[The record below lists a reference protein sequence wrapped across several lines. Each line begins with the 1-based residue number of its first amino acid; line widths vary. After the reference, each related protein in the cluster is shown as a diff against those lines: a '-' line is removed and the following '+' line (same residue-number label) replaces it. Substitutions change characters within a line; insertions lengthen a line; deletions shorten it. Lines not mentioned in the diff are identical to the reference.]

1 MCIHTENMIKT
12 GGKMTIGTDLTYKQL
27 VADYPPR
34 PITSEEQFWQTQ
46 ARIDSLLDKQSL
58 SADEEDY
65 LDALGM
71 MIASYE
77 AQHEPDIALRGIPLI
92 RTLMVENDLRQR
104 DLVKPVFKTD
114 SIASTVLN
122 GKRRL
127 TVDHINRLARYFMI
141 PHEYFFELI

>member
-1 MCIHTENMIKT
+1 
-12 GGKMTIGTDLTYKQL
+12 MTIGINLTYEQL
-27 VADYPPR
+27 VTDYPPR

-46 ARIDSLLDKQSL
+46 ARIDGLVDKESL

-71 MIASYE
+71 MIAAYE
-77 AQHEPDIALRGIPLI
+77 AQHEPDIALRGVALI
-92 RTLMVENDLRQR
+92 RALMAENNLRQR

-127 TVDHINRLARYFMI
+127 TVEHINQLARYFMI
-141 PHEYFFELI
+141 PHEYFFEVAT